1 MARYTGPDC
10 KLCRR
15 ERMKLYLKG
24 KRCEGPKC
32 AIERRPYPPG
42 EHGRARVRESEYL
55 FQLREKQ
62 KARRIYGIMERQ
74 FRGYYQNA
82 TRQRGMTGEN
92 LLRLLEQRLDNA
104 IFRAGFATSRDQARQ
119 LVRHRHFDVNGR
131 VVSIPS
137 YKVRPGDVISVRQKS
152 RNLIPIREAIE
163 VSQSQVIPAWL
174 DPDPNELQIRV
185 TELPTRQMIDT
196 PVKEQLIVELYSR

>member
-1 MARYTGPDC
+1 MARNTGPDC

-42 EHGRARVRESEYL
+42 QHGRARVRESEYL

-74 FRGYYQNA
+74 FRGYYQRA

-104 IFRAGFATSRDQARQ
+104 IYRGGFAASRDQARQ
-119 LVRHRHFDVNGR
+119 LVRHRHFEVNGR

-137 YKVRPGDVISVRQKS
+137 HKVRPGDVISVRQKS
-152 RNLIPIREAIE
+152 RNLIPVREAIE

-174 DPDPNELQIRV
+174 DPDPNEFAIRV
-185 TELPTRQMIDT
+185 TELPSRQMIDT